1 MYNFSLLADFD
12 ENTVH
17 NQKYGLIRMNL
28 NLKVYISALFAF
40 IKSSLNVIWM
50 YGIALKNQIK
60 FFLWKC
66 FNKFDKFRDFGYNIY
81 VILYVIIIK
90 YEWNISK

>member
-1 MYNFSLLADFD
+1 MYNFNLIVDFG
-12 ENTVH
+12 ENIVH
-17 NQKYGLIRMNL
+17 NRRYGLAWMNL

-50 YGIALKNQIK
+50 YEIALKNQIK

-66 FNKFDKFRDFGYNIY
+66 FWKFDKFRDFGYNIY